1 MSARISGVLLSIFQ
15 DIKYFFI
22 PNIST
27 HHCSSKSNF

>member
-1 MSARISGVLLSIFQ
+1 MGAYLSGFTSIFQ